1 VRDFNGLKAHYWG
14 QPEPGPTGEPMKP
27 DPTKIQYMPVYFN
40 RNSVITFEKDQP
52 VFLPEDNGG
61 TTWVYKNYTKTVDPT
76 LTYEDLPKLDK
87 RLKSL
92 PAGYKFR
99 TKTLDRDLIIK
110 AVDGKVRI
118 MWDERG
124 GSWDALDPAWPITSC
139 RRDFPYIK
147 KKIPQKPACTAPLPW
162 VAWHAFIISS
172 CPVRS

>member
-1 VRDFNGLKAHYWG
+1 MRDFNGLKAHYWG

-92 PAGYKFR
+92 PAGNKFR

-124 GSWDALDPAWPITSC
+124 GSWDALDPAWPITSH
-139 RRDFPYIK
+139 RRDFPYFK
-147 KKIPQKPACTAPLPW
+147 KKIFPKNPHARPRCPGLHGMPL
-162 VAWHAFIISS
+162 
-172 CPVRS
+172 